1 MKKIIPLIYVLI
13 FVIMVIFSV
22 NMSKTYA
29 NQGCCSWHGGIS
41 HCGSN
46 GRYVCNDGTY
56 SPSCTCYVEELTDG
70 YDYIETAKICREYIN
85 TISEQKNTIYDLE
98 AKIDKLE
105 EENKNLKESNETN
118 ENWILILI
126 FGIIGY
132 AIYKTIKSNYK
143 ND

>member
-1 MKKIIPLIYVLI
+1 MKKIIPLIYILI
-13 FVIMVIFSV
+13 FIIMLIFSI

-29 NQGCCSWHGGIS
+29 SQGCCSWYGGIS

-46 GRYVCNDGTY
+46 GRYICNDGTY

-70 YDYIETAKICREYIN
+70 YDYNEH
-85 TISEQKNTIYDLE
+85 KNTIYELE
-98 AKIDKLE
+98 EKIDELE

-132 AIYKTIKSNYK
+132 AIYKTIKSNHK